1 MVCYKNKGPVYIRL
15 GKAGEP
21 NLTNP
26 KQKFDIS
33 KLRFH
38 SNKSKTAI
46 ITYGT
51 ITKYSFNLKKE
62 LKKEGLSIDIITSHS

>member
-1 MVCYKNKGPVYIRL
+1 MGYVIKWCVTKNKGPVYIRL

-46 ITYGT
+46 ITT
-51 ITKYSFNLKKE
+51 AQLQNIHL
-62 LKKEGLSIDIITSHS
+62 I